1 MVGMLVSQPMINERN
16 GKLKVSLHVEREL
29 SISAMLARRK
39 VTNYLI
45 DCVSD
50 HLGGANPILLLKEQ
64 ELFWRV
70 PVMLYLTSRGAVGQ
84 VGEIDVDGQTGQL
97 FISPEQIEE
106 LKRHATYL
114 ATRTLA

>member
-1 MVGMLVSQPMINERN
+1 
-16 GKLKVSLHVEREL
+16 
-29 SISAMLARRK
+29 
-39 VTNYLI
+39 
-45 DCVSD
+45 
-50 HLGGANPILLLKEQ
+50 
-64 ELFWRV
+64 
-70 PVMLYLTSRGAVGQ
+70 MLYLTSRGAVGQ